1 VLQKTNKTANNHTSD
16 TLDQATQTQ
25 LISIIAVQYKNA
37 SLTGIRMDRYVRT
50 SCGHNVSNIRP
61 FLTDDKAQHVTSKV
75 HFHISPACNGLTGSL
90 LFGSL
95 GSGSLGFSSGDHF
108 GLNALLLMLQKSQLT
123 RPQYTT

>member
-1 VLQKTNKTANNHTSD
+1 
-16 TLDQATQTQ
+16 
-25 LISIIAVQYKNA
+25 
-37 SLTGIRMDRYVRT
+37 MDRYVRT

-75 HFHISPACNGLTGSL
+75 HFHISPARK
-90 LFGSL
+90 

-123 RPQYTT
+123 QHVHNTQLNAAFYQYNIYVVRAVKGINSIG